1 VLANLALEEGDER
14 LPQTL
19 KLWIRSEIHTL
30 EFSLSREDPDRKVL
44 IWLRCSQDQ
53 SSTEF
58 SNAPAPKR
66 TVKSRAIQ
74 FLRPTLDF
82 AQSEQIYSVIELSP
96 QKLQELCAI
105 LDKFALPRAIA
116 DFEHHSFVAWNTRF
130 IEQTGFSEHQLR
142 SSKPDELLTFG
153 ESWLPLPSEG
163 KEQSVQ
169 YVACAAKLP
178 SGRDPALGYAVRT
191 GGKLCYVMLD
201 VFDSSSAQFEQ
212 GRTAGREEERNRV
225 MKEFHDEV
233 SSSLIAALFLIQTA
247 KIELEDASLPQAQ
260 AVSNASDILT
270 DATEKIMDVL
280 TATREQST

>member
-1 VLANLALEEGDER
+1 M
-14 LPQTL
+14 
-19 KLWIRSEIHTL
+19 
-30 EFSLSREDPDRKVL
+30 
-44 IWLRCSQDQ
+44 
-53 SSTEF
+53 
-58 SNAPAPKR
+58 
-66 TVKSRAIQ
+66 KSRTIQ

-153 ESWLPLPSEG
+153 ESWLPLPSER

-270 DATEKIMDVL
+270 DATEKIVDVL